1 MGVIVI
7 VIGARRLWN
16 FFECFVGSEFYF
28 SPFVANRLTLFRLSA
43 YFSFGLLFTRLRIV
57 FKQQFISILYLD
69 KQLLLPLNCLKSTS
83 IRIFLK
89 DLAEPFEEESRGRLQ

>member
-16 FFECFVGSEFYF
+16 FFECFVGSEFNF

-43 YFSFGLLFTRLRIV
+43 YFSFGLLFRIV
-57 FKQQFISILYLD
+57 FKQQFKSILYLD
-69 KQLLLPLNCLKSTS
+69 KQLLLPLNCLKSTCVPV
-83 IRIFLK
+83 FLK
-89 DLAEPFEEESRGRLQ
+89 DLSEPFEEESRGRLQ